1 MNKKTFILFSLV
13 AFFGM
18 AALAFSVTSAS
29 TLQTETASCCAKKDC
44 CKDGECKMGG
54 ECCKGGTC
62 EMKKKDASGVKVSH
76 NHSDGAECCKA
87 DTCQMKNKDAKTVKV
102 SGTADSS
109 CCDKPDCCKGG
120 ECKMG
125 GECCKNHDSC
135 KMKSKDGADKMKD
148 CPMHKKDAPKSDT
161 K

>member
-76 NHSDGAECCKA
+76 NHADGAA
-87 DTCQMKNKDAKTVKV
+87 
-102 SGTADSS
+102 

-125 GECCKNHDSC
+125 GECCKGGSC
-135 KMKSKDGADKMKD
+135 QMKSKDSADKMKD